1 MLKFLNKLFGIPE
14 TKPAPPPPPLPP
26 LPPPPPVPEPEPAP
40 APIHIVIE
48 SPPVEIKPETI
59 IPAKV
64 SKPRGRKPAAKP
76 AAKPTKANKPRKK

>member
-14 TKPAPPPPPLPP
+14 TKPAPPPPPVS
-26 LPPPPPVPEPEPAP
+26 LPPPPAPDPEPAP

-59 IPAKV
+59 TPTKV

-76 AAKPTKANKPRKK
+76 AAKPTTANKPRKK

>member
-14 TKPAPPPPPLPP
+14 PKPAPAIT
-26 LPPPPPVPEPEPAP
+26 PEQTPAPEPAP

-48 SPPVEIKPETI
+48 SPPIEIKPETI
-59 IPAKV
+59 TPTKV

-76 AAKPTKANKPRKK
+76 AAKPAKANKPRKK

>member
-14 TKPAPPPPPLPP
+14 PKPAPAPA
-26 LPPPPPVPEPEPAP
+26 PEPTPEPITASEPTP

-48 SPPVEIKPETI
+48 SPPIEIKPETI

-76 AAKPTKANKPRKK
+76 AAKPAKANKPRKK